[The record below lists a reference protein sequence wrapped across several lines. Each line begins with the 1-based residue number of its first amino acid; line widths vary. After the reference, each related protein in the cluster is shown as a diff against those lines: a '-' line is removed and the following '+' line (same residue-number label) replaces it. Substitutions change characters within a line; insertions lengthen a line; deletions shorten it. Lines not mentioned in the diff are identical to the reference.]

1 MRTCYTTLIILITTL
16 LLTVCSGCSKSSN
29 EKFDFLNRLGINI
42 DDKLVLGDS
51 IVMNDIYCGD
61 PKQDDNEV
69 EGKELT
75 AEQYQTLI
83 VPAGIDFTD
92 VMSRWILLGVRDV
105 GNANTL
111 AAYYAGSSSGYCVHL
126 MTYNRQGQL
135 LDAISLRELH
145 LLWRINPMDPENYNV
160 LTLDSRVSIGN
171 NSLVLHRLMGSCL
184 MDYDKGL
191 KGSPKWQQAWDQSY
205 TINDKGHFVIQQQ
218 QVTMEKGQVDK
229 YAAMDFK
236 IWDLLAC
243 SLHDPSI
250 MDFWNG
256 YEPRVVEAYGP
267 DYAYNPFPLDV
278 LKLYN
283 INPQRFLRWLSA
295 PGNRDN
301 RLLPNFKV
309 PRDERPALLKEIN
322 RLEDPEAR
330 LWLTTIVNSWDD
342 TPLTKHL

>member
-29 EKFDFLNRLGINI
+29 EQFDFLNRLGINI

-75 AEQYQTLI
+75 AEQYQALI

-145 LLWRINPMDPENYNV
+145 LLWRINPMDPETTTAWFSIASWVPASWIMTKDSKV
-160 LTLDSRVSIGN
+160 LPSGSRHGI
-171 NSLVLHRLMGSCL
+171 
-184 MDYDKGL
+184 K
-191 KGSPKWQQAWDQSY
+191 A
-205 TINDKGHFVIQQQ
+205 I
-218 QVTMEKGQVDK
+218 
-229 YAAMDFK
+229 
-236 IWDLLAC
+236 
-243 SLHDPSI
+243 PS
-250 MDFWNG
+250 MTRG
-256 YEPRVVEAYGP
+256 T
-267 DYAYNPFPLDV
+267 
-278 LKLYN
+278 
-283 INPQRFLRWLSA
+283 S
-295 PGNRDN
+295 
-301 RLLPNFKV
+301 
-309 PRDERPALLKEIN
+309 
-322 RLEDPEAR
+322 
-330 LWLTTIVNSWDD
+330 
-342 TPLTKHL
+342 